1 MRSLITHIPTKRSI
15 ILCPLTDGQI
25 MRNKDREGLKVIYR
39 VIAAVVAVVMIIG
52 IVVGSF
58 TG

>member
-1 MRSLITHIPTKRSI
+1 
-15 ILCPLTDGQI
+15 

-39 VIAAVVAVVMIIG
+39 VIAAIAAVVMIIG

>member
-1 MRSLITHIPTKRSI
+1 
-15 ILCPLTDGQI
+15 
-25 MRNKDREGLKVIYR
+25 MRNKDREGLKVVYR
-39 VIAAVVAVVMIIG
+39 IIAGLVAVVMIIG